1 MRAISLP
8 ATARDVDE
16 LDCFMRKSDRE
27 ECLFNA
33 KATGRHSDGWSIRKD
48 LLAMLESGSVW
59 SMFWGDDLMGMG
71 GLHTDPRVEKV
82 GSIWF
87 LGTDLADRHPI
98 AMTRACTRF
107 LAMSLQSFKGVVGNI
122 VPKHLCQRVA
132 WLQHLGFD
140 MREGE
145 AHSMLQ
151 GHLIFWTEALSAPTT
166 TARLR

>member
-1 MRAISLP
+1 MRAVILP

-16 LDCFMRKSDRE
+16 LASFMRASDRE

-33 KATGRHSDGWSIRKD
+33 KATGRYNGQWSILGD
-48 LLAMLESGSVW
+48 LRRTFAAGNTW
-59 SMFWGDDLMGMG
+59 SMWWGNDLMAIG
-71 GLHTDPRVEKV
+71 GFFCDPRLAGV

-87 LGTDLADRHPI
+87 LGTDLADKHPI
-98 AMTRACTRF
+98 AMTRGCRRF
-107 LAMSLQSFKGVVGNI
+107 LDMTLRRFDGIVGNI

-145 AHSMLQ
+145 AQSMLQ
-151 GHLIFWTEALSAPTT
+151 GHLIFWTSAPSAPTT
-166 TARLR
+166 TLRPR